1 MRIKFCGAA
10 RTVTG
15 SQHLLSIN
23 GKNILLECGLYQGR
37 RAEAREKNQSFHFDP
52 TRIDT
57 LILSHAHI
65 DHSGNIPS
73 LVKHGFTG
81 DILAT
86 RATVGLCHV
95 MLRDSAYLQE
105 KDAEWLRKKR
115 DEEVEPLYTIE
126 DAEIALQ
133 QFVGVEYGRSFN
145 VAPGVKATFYDAGH
159 ILGSASVL
167 LEIEEAGKRLRL
179 GFSGDLGRFNM
190 PILRDPVLMDDL
202 DVLIIESTY
211 GDKLHKD
218 IQNIAEELT
227 DIVTAVHHRGGK
239 IIIPAFAVGRTQ
251 MLVYYLHKLWQ
262 QNRIPEIPV
271 YVDSPL
277 AVNATEVFRL
287 HPECFDR
294 ETYRLFLQDGHDPFG
309 FKRLTYVREVEDSKK
324 LNDLNTPCLII
335 SASGM
340 AEAGRVLHHLRNH
353 IGKPENCVLIV
364 GFMAEHTLGRRLGDG
379 ATEVRI
385 FGEVCERRCEVRKL
399 EGLSAHA
406 DRDELMALVQRQ
418 NPQKLQHIFLVHGE
432 SGPAESL
439 AGTMRAAGYGNV
451 QVPSEGQE
459 IVI

>member
-23 GKNILLECGLYQGR
+23 GKNILLECGMYQGK

-86 RATVGLCHV
+86 RATVALCHV

-218 IQNIAEELT
+218 IQNIADELT
-227 DIVTAVHHRGGK
+227 DIVTAVHRRGGK

-277 AVNATEVFRL
+277 AVNATEV
-287 HPECFDR
+287 
-294 ETYRLFLQDGHDPFG
+294 
-309 FKRLTYVREVEDSKK
+309 
-324 LNDLNTPCLII
+324 
-335 SASGM
+335 
-340 AEAGRVLHHLRNH
+340 
-353 IGKPENCVLIV
+353 
-364 GFMAEHTLGRRLGDG
+364 
-379 ATEVRI
+379 
-385 FGEVCERRCEVRKL
+385 
-399 EGLSAHA
+399 
-406 DRDELMALVQRQ
+406 
-418 NPQKLQHIFLVHGE
+418 
-432 SGPAESL
+432 
-439 AGTMRAAGYGNV
+439 
-451 QVPSEGQE
+451 
-459 IVI
+459 